1 LTSSRD
7 LFPPVQFNFFTVFGL
22 KQPPAVELHLVM
34 TQTASS
40 TLLDR
45 SRLVRLLTNLSEIN
59 FSSADYNLA
68 EHLGRMLSVSDSIS
82 LSRSLA
88 QLPEIPAKSIVATAD
103 AVKEDVLASREQM
116 MRIIVQSFAVK
127 HQGTG
132 IQVPSVSTGTRAEA
146 LETYEPYQR
155 FYNMHQAEMAGSS
168 HSLRL
173 RVRAAVSGFS
183 VELHQLAELD
193 RIIGESLSSHTAK
206 LLNVTPKLLRQR
218 FKQLLAAHRLKESDS
233 SNTEMHHWLSPGGW
247 LELFYRDMQELL
259 LAELDVR
266 LQPTL
271 GLLEALYEYTSNTTA

>member
-1 LTSSRD
+1 V
-7 LFPPVQFNFFTVFGL
+7 LFALSQFNLSIVFGR
-22 KQPPAVELHLVM
+22 KQQPAIDNPFVM

-40 TLLDR
+40 TLLNR
-45 SRLVRLLTNLSEIN
+45 SRLVRLLTDLSDTN
-59 FSSADYNLA
+59 VSSAEYNLA

-88 QLPEIPAKSIVATAD
+88 QLPEIAAQQIAVSAE
-103 AVKEDVLASREQM
+103 AVKDDVLACRKQM
-116 MRIIVQSFAVK
+116 MHIIVQSFAAQ

-132 IQVPSVSTGTRAEA
+132 IQVPSVSTGTRAQA

-155 FYNMHQAEMAGSS
+155 FYNMHQAEMAGTAN
-168 HSLRL
+168 SLRL

-193 RIIGESLSSHTAK
+193 RIIGESLSNHTAK
-206 LLNVTPKLLRQR
+206 LLNITPKLLQQR
-218 FKQLLAAHRLKESDS
+218 FKQLLAAHHLKESDS
-233 SNTEMHHWLSPGGW
+233 SNTELHHWLRPGGW

-259 LAELDVR
+259 LAELDLR

-271 GLLEALYEYTSNTTA
+271 GLLEALYEHTSNTTA

>member
-88 QLPEIPAKSIVATAD
+88 QLPEIPARSIVATAD

-155 FYNMHQAEMAGSS
+155 FYNMHQAEMAGSA

-271 GLLEALYEYTSNTTA
+271 GLLEALYEHTSNTTA